1 MNHNEDL
8 NFVNTLYSQK
18 NAQIDPKVKL
28 FFFLIVAFFVV
39 AFLWAYFSEVDELT
53 RGEGKVIPSEKIKTV
68 QSLDGGI
75 ISEIL
80 VKEGYQVKQGQAL
93 LKIDTTRFQAS
104 LEENKQTYNHLLI
117 TKARLELEAQI
128 DLDKEYPKIVLDEEL
143 YENNKFFAQDD
154 EILFKSRMDEL
165 TSTIETYKIQLKQK
179 QQEVK
184 ELTSK
189 VNQLKKSLDIV
200 AEEEKTISA
209 LVDRKSKSKVD
220 LLKIQKELSQLEGEY
235 QNAIVSIPKAKL
247 AIEEAKNKIDEQL
260 KIFKAEANNELQKIN
275 TEIKKYE
282 SKLIAE
288 EDKLDKTV
296 ITSPV
301 NGIVKTIQMNTVGGV
316 IKSGMDLIEIVPLS
330 DVLLIEAKIDPK
342 DIAFINPQQK
352 AIVKI
357 TAYDFSIYG
366 SLEGKIV
373 EISADSIVDKND
385 KEQRSYYK
393 VMIQTEKNY
402 LEKDAE
408 KLPIIPGM
416 ITSVDIITGKK
427 SILDF
432 ILKPIL
438 KTKSNALHER

>member
-128 DLDKEYPKIVLDEEL
+128 DLDKEYPRIVLDEEL